1 MTQQELTIIVST
13 HYSDKIQMATLRP
26 TDVNFLL
33 FKPKEDGLKE
43 FKGYSVNTTIVPF
56 DTEQEVRSA
65 IDVVIL
71 NNLDWYNS

>member
-1 MTQQELTIIVST
+1 MTQEELTTIVNT

-43 FKGYSVNTTIVPF
+43 FKGYSMKLTNIPF
-56 DTEQEVRSA
+56 DTEQDVRS
-65 IDVVIL
+65 VVNGVITS
-71 NNLDWYNS
+71 NMDWYND